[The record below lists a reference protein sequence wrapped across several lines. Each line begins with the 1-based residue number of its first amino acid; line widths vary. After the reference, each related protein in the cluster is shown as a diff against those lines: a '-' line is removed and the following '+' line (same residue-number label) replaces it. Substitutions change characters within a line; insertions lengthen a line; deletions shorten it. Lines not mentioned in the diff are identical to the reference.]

1 MDRDIDRTG
10 QHVLLQFFYQLF
22 VVCVSWCWCDL
33 YLWFDCGDGNF
44 VVELTLWKWEWEW
57 EAFLDLLHKYDVYLW
72 KWKVEAALVQAR
84 W

>member
-57 EAFLDLLHKYDVYLW
+57 EGLLWICYTNMMSTFVE
-72 KWKVEAALVQAR
+72 VEAAVV
-84 W
+84 

>member
-57 EAFLDLLHKYDVYLW
+57 EAFFGS
-72 KWKVEAALVQAR
+72 ATQI
-84 W
+84 